1 MRTLLKLFLVSP
13 LWVKQVFF
21 LYLGVCAVYSAVVV
35 GSNPQLMS
43 EPTQPVPTETTPRTN
58 CPLGEYKFA
67 RGEYGVYGKA
77 DGKQMLIVVT
87 GANGKSNMLNTAC
100 TGFTY
105 EDKAGNRVIFHG
117 DTFSF

>member
-13 LWVKQVFF
+13 RWFKQVFF
-21 LYLGVCAVYSAVVV
+21 LYLGVCAVYSAVAV
-35 GSNPQLMS
+35 GSNPQPMS
-43 EPTQPVPTETTPRTN
+43 EPTQPVPTEPTPHTN
-58 CPLGEYKFA
+58 CPSGEFTFT
-67 RGEYGVYGKA
+67 RDEYGVYGKA

-87 GANGKSNMLNTAC
+87 GANGKANMLNTAC

-105 EDKAGNRVIFHG
+105 EDETGHRVIFHG